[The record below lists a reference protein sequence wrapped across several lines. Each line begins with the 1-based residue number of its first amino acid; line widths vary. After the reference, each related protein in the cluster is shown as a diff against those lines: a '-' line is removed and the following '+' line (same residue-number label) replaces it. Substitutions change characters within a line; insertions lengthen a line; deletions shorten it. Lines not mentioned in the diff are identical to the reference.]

1 MLVNTIAE
9 VQFHT
14 LGDVGAEE
22 LVDLLAG
29 TPADVEDQIVGQT
42 MGDVDAEALIDTMAD
57 TIKIVK
63 SETPLKRLGAK
74 ALVDTLGYKGHHATK
89 GSEEDT

>member
-1 MLVNTIAE
+1 MLVNTLAE
-9 VQFHT
+9 VQFDT

-29 TPADVEDQIVGQT
+29 TLANVEDEIVGQT
-42 MGDVDAEALIDTMAD
+42 VGDVDAEALIHTLAD
-57 TIKIVK
+57 TVKIVK
-63 SETPLKRLGAK
+63 SETPLKRPGAK
-74 ALVDTLGYKGHHATK
+74 ALVDTLGYKGHHATR